1 MMKFLFFVLCAFVFC
16 SCDSLERSAYL
27 EACDNVIS
35 DQDFVVGIK
44 RTQLPKI
51 EVLPKY
57 FKRRGSYSVL
67 EKDNN
72 WYVCET
78 SIESEFFTI
87 YDVKNGIVLQH
98 NSLNIPKV
106 NIGVS
111 TFKNFDSIY
120 FQLPV
125 KSEIVRFDS
134 SGQINEHLD
143 MSVFRLD
150 WMIADAPFGLHND
163 IEQGK
168 ILFRENGN
176 RLIFPVDAFDFWFY
190 KDKKAIKTVVEYD
203 RASAQLISNFAERD
217 NYLTNGNF
225 SLHRKYTYPFSALGG
240 QYLYLS
246 YPFDHQVYKYDLTS
260 MDLTL
265 SACVSS
271 ANIIRLPDPLRKAS
285 STQESI
291 NFQLS
296 SPHYGQ
302 INFHKELNLFSRLVF
317 VESELYDSEGNIN
330 LSTCER
336 KYSLLIF
343 DADLNLINEIDL
355 GNQDLWDKALPVS
368 SGYLLT
374 GKCDTNVGD
383 DYFKYNYYYELVK
396 K

>member
-1 MMKFLFFVLCAFVFC
+1 MMKFLFFVLFAFIFC
-16 SCDSLERSAYL
+16 SCDILERSAYL

-35 DQDFVVGIK
+35 NQDFVVGIK

-51 EVLPKY
+51 EVLPKH
-57 FKRRGSYSVL
+57 FKKRGFYSVL

-72 WYVCET
+72 WYICET
-78 SIESEFFTI
+78 SGKSEIFTI
-87 YDVKNGIVLQH
+87 YDVKNGILFQH
-98 NSLNIPKV
+98 DSLKISKV
-106 NIGVS
+106 SIGVN

-120 FQLPV
+120 FQLPD
-125 KSEIVRFDS
+125 KSKIVRFDS
-134 SGQINEHLD
+134 SGQIKELLD
-143 MSVFRLD
+143 MSFFRLD

-163 IEQGK
+163 IDQGK
-168 ILFRENGN
+168 ILFTENGN
-176 RLIFPVDAFDFWFY
+176 RLIFPVNAFDFWFY
-190 KDKKAIKTVVEYD
+190 KDKKVIKTMVDYD
-203 RASAQLISNFAERD
+203 RASTQLISNFAERD

-225 SLHRKYTYPFSALGG
+225 SLPDKYTYPYSALSG

-246 YPFDHQVYKYDLTS
+246 YPLDHQVYKYDLTS

-271 ANIIRLPDPLRKAS
+271 TNIIRLPDPLRKS
-285 STQESI
+285 SSSQQSI
-291 NFQLS
+291 NFQLT

-302 INFHKELNLFSRLVF
+302 INFHEELNLFSRLVF
-317 VESELYDSEGNIN
+317 VESELYDSKGNIN
-330 LSTCER
+330 ISTCER

-343 DADLNLINEIDL
+343 DTDLNLLNEIDL